1 MGFLRVVVTLQ
12 ERGLMSDFP
21 SEYGSLP
28 NLKEQGLMW
37 LATLPAGIVSFY
49 GPLQLDRMFSVPGHA
64 LSPDRLPFCILGI
77 TFLIGT
83 IYGLFDRRFANFTS
97 PAFSVTWRI
106 YLWTLLVAAFLSPLL
121 IIGIVL
127 MPQLSVAGWVGM
139 IIGYVVASKVQLLIR
154 KRLGASISEGT

>member
-1 MGFLRVVVTLQ
+1 
-12 ERGLMSDFP
+12 MSDFP

-28 NLKEQGLMW
+28 NWKEQGRMW

-49 GPLQLDRMFSVPGHA
+49 GPLQLDRVFSVPGYA
-64 LSPDRLPFCILGI
+64 LTPDRLPFCILGI
-77 TFLIGT
+77 TFLIGA

-127 MPQLSVAGWVGM
+127 MPQFSVAGWVGM
-139 IIGYVVASKVQLLIR
+139 ILGYVMSARVGRLIAR
-154 KRLGASISEGT
+154 RRGEAGLE

>member
-1 MGFLRVVVTLQ
+1 
-12 ERGLMSDFP
+12 
-21 SEYGSLP
+21 
-28 NLKEQGLMW
+28 MW

-49 GPLQLDRMFSVPGHA
+49 GPLQLDRVFSVPGHA

-77 TFLIGT
+77 TFLIGA
-83 IYGLFDRRFANFTS
+83 IYGLFDRRFTNFTS

-127 MPQLSVAGWVGM
+127 MASTKIVNVIKDAGVT
-139 IIGYVVASKVQLLIR
+139 LL
-154 KRLGASISEGT
+154 ASIAGLLLAAIAVQMLANAIKAFAAN